1 MTPGD
6 YYAQLESLGV
16 TELRRQLREKRGE
29 NTKLSKVSKS
39 DLSTQQLAT
48 PDAKRNATLELL
60 RRRLA
65 DVYAEG
71 DIVVSSTPPTDD
83 MIIE

>member
-1 MTPGD
+1 VRVVLWK
-6 YYAQLESLGV
+6 AQLICYGDPS
-16 TELRRQLREKRGE
+16 
-29 NTKLSKVSKS
+29 
-39 DLSTQQLAT
+39 
-48 PDAKRNATLELL
+48 DAKRNATLELL